1 MPLEGE
7 SEWTVLLRPQTR
19 GVYEFDAPGGRRGGH
34 LQLSGRSTT
43 PCGTL
48 SQAPRHTKSYPN
60 AAIRKQAH
68 TNSIAL
74 SSLSLTA
81 NPAQKTLNSTSP
93 HINPYSE

>member
-19 GVYEFDAPGGRRGGH
+19 RVYEFDAPGGRRRGH

-81 NPAQKTLNSTSP
+81 NPA
-93 HINPYSE
+93 